1 MERRAFLQFLIASL
15 TVTLAPA
22 WRTDGHAQSGEALR
36 PQPLITVQIPKGQF
50 VTLCMHDVRNDVI
63 PDTKHDPYAINIT
76 RLAALF
82 DWMQQNRWQP
92 ISLQQVLNAHAE
104 KTPLPDN
111 AVLLSWDNGL
121 ASIYTMIFPLLKAYR
136 YPGLFALETDWLTQA
151 QRGEKI
157 EYQGEGTATAKHADQ
172 NTITA
177 LALDEKQAK
186 ISGNIVEP
194 DKVSSNGAEM
204 DAKGF
209 VSWAQLREMQASGL
223 VEFATHTNDLHHG
236 ILANPQGN
244 IEPAAITRQ
253 YLPQLK
259 RYETDQEFH
268 ARIFND
274 LNTSAAI
281 IEHEVGV
288 RPRAIVWPYGA
299 MNREIET
306 IAIKAGLPIS
316 FGLGNRPLDRQT
328 QSPTSF
334 GRLLVMHDPSPV
346 AIEDQVAQSITH
358 RPGIE
363 RAVQIDMDY
372 IYDSDPKRSNDN
384 LGKLLDR
391 IKALRIRTVYLQAFA
406 DPDGTGTPKSLYFPN
421 SVLPMRADLFNR
433 VAWQL
438 RTRAGVRV
446 FAWLPLLAY
455 GLPDAAQQARLAVK
469 IKNADGRII
478 PAKRDYQR
486 LSPFLPESLALI
498 GQIYADLGKSCTG
511 MHGLLIHDDAYL
523 ADDEDASVLDPA
535 ARWPGTNQPL
545 SSGMLTPR
553 QKTEALIDFG
563 EIVSDRL
570 AYYVD
575 TSINFSVA
583 RNLYA
588 RVVFDPA
595 AETHFA
601 QALDPFLAHYD
612 HIALMAMP
620 YLDGTDEPAAQWL
633 HKLAQTVAQT
643 PGALQKVVFE
653 LQTKNRATN
662 QWIDGNT
669 LKSWMQLLI
678 RQGAVNLAYYP
689 DDVIGD
695 HPPFKPTFEGMSLN
709 NFPYYPLKP

>member
-1 MERRAFLQFLIASL
+1 MERRTFLQFLLTSL
-15 TVTLAPA
+15 TVTLTPA
-22 WRTDGHAQSGEALR
+22 WRTDGHAQSREALR
-36 PQPLITVQIPKGQF
+36 PHSLITVQIPKGQF
-50 VTLCMHDVRNDVI
+50 VTLCMHDVRNDVT
-63 PDTKHDPYAINIT
+63 PDTRRDPYAIDIT
-76 RLAALF
+76 KLAALF

-92 ISLQQVLNAHAE
+92 ISLQQVLDARAGE
-104 KTPLPDN
+104 TPLPDN
-111 AVLLSWDNGL
+111 AVLLSWDDGL

-136 YPGLFALETDWLTQA
+136 YPGLFALETDWLTHV

-157 EYQGEGTATAKHADQ
+157 EYQGEDTATAKQADQ
-172 NTITA
+172 N
-177 LALDEKQAK
+177 KQASH
-186 ISGNIVEP
+186 SGNIVDP
-194 DKVSSNGAEM
+194 DKVTYNGKEM
-204 DAKGF
+204 EAKDF

-244 IEPAAITRQ
+244 VEPAAITRQ
-253 YLPQLK
+253 YFPRLK

-268 ARIFND
+268 TRIFND

-316 FGLGNRPLDRQT
+316 FSLGNRPLDRQT
-328 QSPTSF
+328 QSSTSF
-334 GRLLVMHDPSPV
+334 GRLQVTNNPSPV
-346 AIEDQVAQSITH
+346 AIEDQVAGSITH

-363 RAVQIDMDY
+363 RAVQVDMDY
-372 IYDSDPKRSNDN
+372 IYDADPKRSNDN

-406 DPDGTGTPKSLYFPN
+406 DPDGTGTPTSLYFPN

-455 GLPDAAQQARLAVK
+455 ELPDAAQQARLAVK

-545 SSGMLTPR
+545 SGGMLTPR
-553 QKTEALIDFG
+553 RKTDALIAFG
-563 EIVSDRL
+563 KVVSDRL

-575 TSINFSVA
+575 ASVNFKVA

-588 RVVFDPA
+588 RVVLDPA
-595 AETHFA
+595 AESRFA

-620 YLDGTDEPAAQWL
+620 YLIGTDEPAAQWL
-633 HKLAQTVAQT
+633 HKLAQTVART

-653 LQTKNRATN
+653 LQTKNWATD
-662 QWIDGNT
+662 QWIDGKV
-669 LKSWMQLLI
+669 LKSWMQMLI

-689 DDVIGD
+689 DDFLGD

-709 NFPYYPLKP
+709 NFPYYPVKP